1 MGSTSS
7 IAVVQAYLW
16 RERHHRRDLRP
27 RWRVLLTALGGTA
40 LLAVG
45 FGLAGDHIAASAQS
59 APQLR
64 SIPAGMLE
72 KDGIRLTA
80 GTQPPYCAAEQVGV
94 VRGWIGAGRAGC
106 AISRG
111 EAEGAAL
118 QGLSGTVP
126 EAVLAR
132 VSGDGAGDIGQDRL
146 AWVMVVHS
154 TMLVLPAAACEPPLA
169 SGPACA
175 VRRLGPVSNHA
186 VVVVDASTGAVLATL
201 PILGPGAT
209 AAG

>member
-27 RWRVLLTALGGTA
+27 RWRVWLTALGGTA
-40 LLAVG
+40 LLAAG

-201 PILGPGAT
+201 PMLGTGAT